1 MATAT
6 CSMSARGSMTPR
18 AERAAAARN
27 LEAIVGKKRTIDWAL
42 ARRAQSSLSKEL
54 TYGVLRHYF
63 SLCDQVDDALSKPFR
78 PQDLDLYGLLLVG
91 AYQLGRTRIPNH
103 AAIYETVEAVQELRK
118 PWAKGVVNAVLRKL
132 SEHPFTHQ
140 SEHSFEHPNWLDSR
154 LRDQYAEAEALMDA
168 NNRRAPMCL
177 RVNTRRTTP
186 RDYQASLERADID
199 YRASWLPESIVLESP
214 RPTDELPGFAEGLVA
229 VQDIGAQL
237 SIQPLAA
244 RLEPGQRVLDA
255 CAAPGG
261 KLFHLLEAH
270 VGLNVVAIDRATD
283 RVQDLQRIATRLGHQ
298 NFTIQVAD
306 ATQLSWWDAISF
318 DHVLVDVP
326 CSGSG
331 TLRRHPDIK
340 VTRRW
345 TEVESQV
352 ALQGR
357 LLGNL
362 WLTLRGGGTLLYCT
376 CSILAEENDG
386 VVGAFVET
394 QADARVIDVKL
405 PTGQATRFGWQL
417 LPTEPTTDGF
427 YIALLQKDEP

>member
-1 MATAT
+1 
-6 CSMSARGSMTPR
+6 MTPR
-18 AERAAAARN
+18 AERAVAARN
-27 LEAIVGKKRTIDWAL
+27 LNAILGKKRTIDWAL

-63 SLCDQVDDALSKPFR
+63 SLCDQVDDALSKSFR
-78 PQDLDLYGLLLVG
+78 KQDLDLYGLLLVG
-91 AYQLGRTRIPNH
+91 AYQLGRTRIPAH
-103 AAIYETVEAVQELRK
+103 AAIYETVEAAHELRK

-132 SEHPFTHQ
+132 SERPISP
-140 SEHSFEHPNWLDSR
+140 SEHSFEHPEWLNSK

-186 RDYQASLERADID
+186 RDYQALLERADIG
-199 YRASWLPESIVLESP
+199 YRKSWLPESLVLETP

-237 SIQPLAA
+237 AIQPLAA

-270 VGLNVVAIDRATD
+270 DGLNVVAIDRATD
-283 RVQDLQRIATRLGHQ
+283 RVQDLQRIAARLGHR

-306 ATQLSWWDAISF
+306 ATQLSWWDAIGF

-345 TEVESQV
+345 TEVESQLE
-352 ALQGR
+352 LQGR

-362 WLTLRGGGTLLYCT
+362 WLTLCGGGTLLYCT

-386 VVGAFVET
+386 IVGAFVET

-417 LPTEPTTDGF
+417 LPTERTTDGF
-427 YIALLQKDEP
+427 YFALLQKDEK